1 MKLTLPATVSSPQ
14 DVTALLLELQQ
25 YARWFAHNGIKAR
38 LGTKHATKP
47 PVLSDA
53 ALALVRAS
61 TGKDLLNQKTLDELV
76 TALTEHHSSA
86 TTITITLA
94 APATADV
101 KKALVGWCRDN
112 IASDIL
118 VSFQLNTSL
127 LGGLVVRYGSHIF
140 DWSFRRQILA
150 NKQQFPEVLRRV

>member
-1 MKLTLPATVSSPQ
+1 MKLKLPDTISSPQ

-25 YARWFAHNGIKAR
+25 YARWFAHNGIKAK

-47 PVLSDA
+47 PVLSDP

-61 TGKDLLNQKTLDELV
+61 TGKELLNQTVLDELV
-76 TALTEHHSSA
+76 AALEAHHRSA
-86 TTITITLA
+86 TAVTITLA

-112 IASDIL
+112 IAGDIL
-118 VSFQLNTSL
+118 VSFQLNSSL

-150 NKQQFPEVLRRV
+150 NKQQFSEVLSRV